1 MKMRDTVRPMSQS
14 PDPDNELGQFFK
26 ALSDDTRRE
35 ILALLERRERN
46 VTEIVRRFN
55 LTQPTISRHLQVLR
69 EARLVRCERRG
80 QHMVYRLDPETL
92 ANAASSFFGRF
103 SRCRGVGFGGGANTL
118 TPAPDFSSIKRG
130 RPHHRFRFER

>member
-1 MKMRDTVRPMSQS
+1 MMRETARPVGPSDTPEA
-14 PDPDNELGQFFK
+14 ELGSFFK

-80 QHMVYRLDPETL
+80 QHMVYRLDPEAL
-92 ANAASSFFGRF
+92 AAAASSFFGRF
-103 SRCRGVGFGGGANTL
+103 GRCRGLGFGSATNQ
-118 TPAPDFSSIKRG
+118 PSSQPDFTSVSRG

>member
-1 MKMRDTVRPMSQS
+1 MMRETVRPVTPS
-14 PDPDNELGQFFK
+14 PTHDTDLGPFFK

-35 ILALLERRERN
+35 ILVLLERRERN

-69 EARLVRCERRG
+69 EARLVRCERHG
-80 QHMVYRLDPETL
+80 QHMVYRLEPETL
-92 ANAASSFFGRF
+92 AGAASSFFGRF
-103 SRCRGVGFGGGANTL
+103 SRCRGLGFGSGAATHTSPPEL
-118 TPAPDFSSIKRG
+118 TSVKRG

>member
-1 MKMRDTVRPMSQS
+1 MIREPAVPVAQPTAA
-14 PDPDNELGQFFK
+14 DNLLGPFFK
-26 ALSDDTRRE
+26 ALSDETRRE

-69 EARLVRCERRG
+69 EARLVRCERQG
-80 QHMVYRLDPETL
+80 QHMVYRLEPETL
-92 ANAASSFFGRF
+92 ALAASSFFGRF
-103 SRCRGVGFGGGANTL
+103 SRCRSLGLDGGDG
-118 TPAPDFSSIKRG
+118 PASSPPEFARLKRG

>member
-1 MKMRDTVRPMSQS
+1 MRETVMPANPTSM
-14 PDPDNELGQFFK
+14 PDPELGPFFK

-35 ILALLERRERN
+35 ILALLERHERN

-80 QHMVYRLDPETL
+80 QHMVYRLDPDSL

-103 SRCRGVGFGGGANTL
+103 ARCRGLGFGNGGSAALSTSPEL
-118 TPAPDFSSIKRG
+118 ASLKRG

>member
-1 MKMRDTVRPMSQS
+1 MRETASTITP
-14 PDPDNELGQFFK
+14 PPTTDPNLGSFFK

-46 VTEIVRRFN
+46 VTDIVRRFN

-69 EARLVRCERRG
+69 EARLVRCERHG
-80 QHMVYRLDPETL
+80 QHMIYRLDPETL
-92 ANAASSFFGRF
+92 ANSASSFFGRF
-103 SRCRGVGFGGGANTL
+103 SRCRGIGFSDTGQLGAQ
-118 TPAPDFSSIKRG
+118 PEFSSLKRG

>member
-1 MKMRDTVRPMSQS
+1 MMRETVQPVTPS
-14 PDPDNELGQFFK
+14 PASETELGPFFK

-46 VTEIVRRFN
+46 VTEIVRRFS

-69 EARLVRCERRG
+69 EARLVKCERRG
-80 QHMVYRLDPETL
+80 QHMFYRLDPDAL
-92 ANAASSFFGRF
+92 AAAATSFFSRF
-103 SRCRGVGFGGGANTL
+103 SRCRGLGFGSSSTTL
-118 TPAPDFSSIKRG
+118 NSPSELTSIRRG

>member
-1 MKMRDTVRPMSQS
+1 MKMRDTVRPMSQA
-14 PDPDNELGQFFK
+14 PDTDNELGPFFK

-80 QHMVYRLDPETL
+80 QHMIYRLDPETL
-92 ANAASSFFGRF
+92 AAAASSFFGRF
-103 SRCRGVGFGGGANTL
+103 SRCRGIGFGTGTGTL
-118 TPAPDFSSIKRG
+118 ASTPEFSSIKRG

>member
-1 MKMRDTVRPMSQS
+1 MIREPAVPVRQPAN
-14 PDPDNELGQFFK
+14 NEAMLGPFFK
-26 ALSDDTRRE
+26 ALSDETRRE

-69 EARLVRCERRG
+69 EARLVQCERNG
-80 QHMVYRLDPETL
+80 QHMIYRLDPEAL
-92 ANAASSFFGRF
+92 AAAASSFFGRF
-103 SRCRGVGFGGGANTL
+103 SRCRNVGFGSGKPPVSPPPEFATL
-118 TPAPDFSSIKRG
+118 KRG

>member
-1 MKMRDTVRPMSQS
+1 MRETARPVT
-14 PDPDNELGQFFK
+14 PAPTNDNELGSFFK

-46 VTEIVRRFN
+46 VTEIVQRFN

-80 QHMVYRLDPETL
+80 QHMIYRLDADTL
-92 ANAASSFFGRF
+92 ASAAGAFFGRF
-103 SRCRGVGFGGGANTL
+103 SRCRGLGFGSATSAGSVSPPEL
-118 TPAPDFSSIKRG
+118 TAVKRG

>member
-1 MKMRDTVRPMSQS
+1 MMRETAMPAHLNSNQ
-14 PDPDNELGQFFK
+14 DPELGRFFK

-46 VTEIVRRFN
+46 VSEIVRRFN

-80 QHMVYRLDPETL
+80 QHMVYSLDPEIL
-92 ANAASSFFGRF
+92 ANAASAFFGRF
-103 SRCRGVGFGGGANTL
+103 SHCRGLGFGGIGGGKL
-118 TPAPDFSSIKRG
+118 SSPQELASVKRG
-130 RPHHRFRFER
+130 RPHHRFRLER

>member
-1 MKMRDTVRPMSQS
+1 MKETAMPVNPRSAS
-14 PDPDNELGQFFK
+14 DPELGPFFK
-26 ALSDDTRRE
+26 ALSDETRRE
-35 ILALLERRERN
+35 ILALLERHERN

-80 QHMVYRLDPETL
+80 QHMVYRLDPDSL

-103 SRCRGVGFGGGANTL
+103 SHCRGLGFGSGGGASLNP
-118 TPAPDFSSIKRG
+118 TPELASLKRG

>member
-1 MKMRDTVRPMSQS
+1 MRESVRPVS
-14 PDPDNELGQFFK
+14 PHATPEDNLGPFFK

-80 QHMVYRLDPETL
+80 QHMVYRLEPDTL
-92 ANAASSFFGRF
+92 ADAASSFFGRF
-103 SRCRGVGFGGGANTL
+103 SRCRGLGFGAAPATL
-118 TPAPDFSSIKRG
+118 SSPPELTSLKRG

>member
-1 MKMRDTVRPMSQS
+1 MMRETAMPVKQASNPER
-14 PDPDNELGQFFK
+14 ELGPFFK

-69 EARLVRCERRG
+69 EARLVRSERRG

-92 ANAASSFFGRF
+92 ADAANSFFGRF
-103 SRCRGVGFGGGANTL
+103 SRCRGAGFGGQAAKL
-118 TPAPDFSSIKRG
+118 ASPPELASVKRG

>member
-1 MKMRDTVRPMSQS
+1 MRETARPVTR
-14 PDPDNELGQFFK
+14 PPTHDPELGPFFK
-26 ALSDDTRRE
+26 ALSDHTRRE

-80 QHMVYRLDPETL
+80 QHMVYRLDPDTL
-92 ANAASSFFGRF
+92 ATAASSFFGRF
-103 SRCRGVGFGGGANTL
+103 SRCRGLGFGSPPGAL
-118 TPAPDFSSIKRG
+118 PSPPEFSSVKRG

>member
-1 MKMRDTVRPMSQS
+1 MMRETVRPVTPS
-14 PDPDNELGQFFK
+14 PANETELGPFFK

-80 QHMVYRLDPETL
+80 QHMVYRLDPDAL
-92 ANAASSFFGRF
+92 AGAASSFFSRF
-103 SRCRGVGFGGGANTL
+103 SRCRGLGFGSNSNTL
-118 TPAPDFSSIKRG
+118 SAPTELTSVKRG